1 MKQTVAVHT
10 QEEHST
16 SLLWCVVGLLVPRAT
31 LLGALSPFG
40 IALAACGGAANLPTL
55 LCVAVGYL
63 IATPALLPLRY
74 LAAVGL
80 VAAEMERANKIS
92 SVCSRGLWL
101 PKWSTFKC

>member
-10 QEEHST
+10 QEENST

-40 IALAACGGAANLPTL
+40 IGLAACGGAANLPTL

-63 IATPALLPLRY
+63 IATPA
-74 LAAVGL
+74 
-80 VAAEMERANKIS
+80 
-92 SVCSRGLWL
+92 
-101 PKWSTFKC
+101 TFKMTSQSPPGRHLGIG